1 MYNQNIESDCLKISN
16 INKFQKPKSV
26 IQTYMTTIQKF
37 LHLLPQWID
46 FTSGQIQIQ
55 LPVFSCT
62 FKIKLKVC
70 EFIVEVHNQREFT
83 ARQPIQI

>member
-37 LHLLPQWID
+37 LHLLPQWIE
-46 FTSGQIQIQ
+46 FTSGQIKIQ
-55 LPVFSCT
+55 LPTFSCT
-62 FKIKLKVC
+62 FKIKL
-70 EFIVEVHNQREFT
+70 
-83 ARQPIQI
+83 

>member
-1 MYNQNIESDCLKISN
+1 MYNQNIEQDCLKISN

-37 LHLLPQWID
+37 LHLLPQWIE
-46 FTSGQIQIQ
+46 FTSSQIQIQ
-55 LPVFSCT
+55 LPTFSCT

-70 EFIVEVHNQREFT
+70 ELIVEVHNQREFT